1 MKRHGGVPLFLY
13 IADQAGQLDIR
24 FGADAFDPP
33 DVFFALEQSVLARGH
48 DGLGARLP
56 DARKA
61 HEFRDVCCVDVDAP
75 CVCDI
80 IRLNRGGVC

>member
-1 MKRHGGVPLFLY
+1 MKRHGGVPLFSY

-75 CVCDI
+75 CVCDLI
-80 IRLNRGGVC
+80 WLNRGGV